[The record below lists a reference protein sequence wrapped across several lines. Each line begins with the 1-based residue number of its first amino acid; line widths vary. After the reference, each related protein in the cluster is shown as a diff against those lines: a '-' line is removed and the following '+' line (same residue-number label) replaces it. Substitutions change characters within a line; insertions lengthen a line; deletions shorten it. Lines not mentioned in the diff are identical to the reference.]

1 MKIYN
6 FGRESG
12 KEIQAFNSRNLIM
25 TRILNGTS
33 EIHIGC
39 MHIDA
44 DGIVG
49 LHQALISQLFLVVD
63 GEGIV
68 KGKEDKDYLIK
79 TGYAA
84 FWEAGEW
91 HETRTKTGLTAIV
104 IEGSL
109 INLNMNEEEW
119 LK

>member
-1 MKIYN
+1 
-6 FGRESG
+6 
-12 KEIQAFNSRNLIM
+12 
-25 TRILNGTS
+25 
-33 EIHIGC
+33 

-49 LHQALISQLFLVVD
+49 LHEASIAQFLVVA

-68 KGKEDKDYLIK
+68 KGKEGKEYLIK
-79 TGYAA
+79 AGYAA

-91 HETRTKTGLTAIV
+91 HETSTKTGLTAIV

-109 INLNMNEEEW
+109 INLKMNEEEW
-119 LK
+119 L